1 MFESREFSLSL
12 RGVLFADLFK
22 LLVPDGP
29 AIVSLL
35 FEPSDYISVLIKVNH
50 NVSSLWREEG
60 EKKKPTEL
68 KMK

>member
-1 MFESREFSLSL
+1 MFESREFFLSL

-50 NVSSLWREEG
+50 NVSSLWRER
-60 EKKKPTEL
+60 KKTPTEL
-68 KMK
+68 EMK

>member
-1 MFESREFSLSL
+1 MFESREFFLSL

-50 NVSSLWREEG
+50 NVSSLWRER
-60 EKKKPTEL
+60 KKNPTEL
-68 KMK
+68 EMK

>member
-1 MFESREFSLSL
+1 MFESREFFLSL

-50 NVSSLWREEG
+50 NVSSLWRERE
-60 EKKKPTEL
+60 KKPTEL
-68 KMK
+68 EMK

>member
-1 MFESREFSLSL
+1 MFESREFFLSL

-50 NVSSLWREEG
+50 NVSSLWRER
-60 EKKKPTEL
+60 KKKPTEL
-68 KMK
+68 EMK

>member
-1 MFESREFSLSL
+1 MFEPREFFLSL

-50 NVSSLWREEG
+50 NVSSLWRER
-60 EKKKPTEL
+60 KKNPTEL
-68 KMK
+68 EMK